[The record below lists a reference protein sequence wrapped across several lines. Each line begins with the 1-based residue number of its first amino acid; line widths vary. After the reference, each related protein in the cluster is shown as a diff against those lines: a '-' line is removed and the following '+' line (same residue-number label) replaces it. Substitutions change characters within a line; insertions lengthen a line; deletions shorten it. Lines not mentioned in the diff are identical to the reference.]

1 MNRILL
7 IEDDPHLAEG
17 LEYNL
22 VRAGYGVRI
31 ARTAAAGR
39 SAALEWPPDLVLLDL
54 VLPDRPGFE
63 LLAELVE
70 RGVPFPIFV
79 LSARAQE
86 ADKLRGFDLGAVDYL
101 TKPFS
106 VGELLARIRVRLQER
121 ASAERFTLGTLRVD
135 LGRFVLEGGARPVH
149 LTPTEVALLRELRR
163 VPGRPVEREV
173 LLARIW
179 NLGGGTTRTL
189 DAHVARLRR
198 KLELDPAAPRHL
210 QTVRGVGYVLLAAP
224 EEGRE

>member
-1 MNRILL
+1 MSRILV

-22 VRAGYGVRI
+22 VRAGYEARI
-31 ARTAAAGR
+31 ARTAAQGR
-39 SAALEWPPDLVLLDL
+39 SAALEWAPDLVLLDL
-54 VLPDRPGFE
+54 MLPDQPGFE
-63 LLAELVE
+63 LLRELVE
-70 RGVPFPIFV
+70 RGSPFPIFV

-106 VGELLARIRVRLQER
+106 IGELLARIRVRLQER
-121 ASAERFTLGTLRVD
+121 SNVDRFALGELRID
-135 LGRFVLEGGARPVH
+135 LGRFVIEGGKRAVH

-163 VPGRPVEREV
+163 EPGRPVAREA

-179 NLGGGTTRTL
+179 NLGGGMTRTL
-189 DAHVARLRR
+189 DAHIARLRR
-198 KLELDPAAPRHL
+198 KLELDPASPRHL
-210 QTVRGVGYVLLAAP
+210 LTVRGIGYVLRTAA
-224 EEGRE
+224 EEVRE